1 MMPSQSRNEAPNV
14 TYDDRQPGF
23 TITAYTGALPPALQE
38 QYERVG
44 AESFGSDSQTPEER
58 QEEHDRF
65 CSERD
70 IFVQLLALAG
80 DTVVGAAS
88 VFQRTIMLHYQPV
101 RLGGLGGVCTATAW
115 RRLGVAAALV
125 QRAMAE
131 LRAAGC
137 DLAYLCT
144 DVESE
149 WAQRLYGRAGFV
161 PIGRPYTFRGKS
173 GKRYTDHDGMIAP
186 LASPQIFQQVLADT
200 APLDLG
206 AGNW

>member
-1 MMPSQSRNEAPNV
+1 MPSQSQHDAPTV
-14 TYDDRQPGF
+14 MGQPDF
-23 TITAYTGALPPALQE
+23 TIAAYTGALPPTLQE
-38 QYERVG
+38 QLDPVG

-58 QEEHDRF
+58 EEGHDRY

-70 IFVQLLALAG
+70 IIVQLLALAG
-80 DTVVGAAS
+80 DNVIGATS
-88 VFQRTIMLHYQPV
+88 VFQRTIALRDQRV

-115 RRLGVAAALV
+115 RRRGGAAALV
-125 QRAMAE
+125 QRAMEE

-161 PIGRPYTFRGKS
+161 PLGRPYTFRGKS
-173 GKRYTDHDGMIAP
+173 GKGYTDYDGMIAP
-186 LASPQIFQQVLADT
+186 LASPQLFQQVLADT

-206 AGNW
+206 VGNW